1 MLTWHTDWIKVNIFK
16 FVNIKLIVNPTGL
29 TVHTPWNQCIILKT
43 LSWRQTV
50 LILYRNSPSPVIPH
64 FIIQAWMIIDRF
76 AFKIIYSNFIN
87 RFFFV
92 RFNDS
97 SMIHLFDSQYSINFI
112 YFRFLVFS
120 LYFFFSNESK
130 FCCTGVI
137 NETLYS
143 HLSPTPPTHFSFYY
157 LLNKKINNV
166 NTVKFWIVCEHNVNI
181 LCLLTI
187 HFMLTKLF

>member
-1 MLTWHTDWIKVNIFK
+1 
-16 FVNIKLIVNPTGL
+16 
-29 TVHTPWNQCIILKT
+29 
-43 LSWRQTV
+43 
-50 LILYRNSPSPVIPH
+50 
-64 FIIQAWMIIDRF
+64 MIIDRF
-76 AFKIIYSNFIN
+76 VFKIIYSNFIN
-87 RFFFV
+87 RFFFCKI
-92 RFNDS
+92 RWLINYS
-97 SMIHLFDSQYSINFI
+97 SMTHQWLIYSILKHSINFTW
-112 YFRFLVFS
+112 FRFLVFS